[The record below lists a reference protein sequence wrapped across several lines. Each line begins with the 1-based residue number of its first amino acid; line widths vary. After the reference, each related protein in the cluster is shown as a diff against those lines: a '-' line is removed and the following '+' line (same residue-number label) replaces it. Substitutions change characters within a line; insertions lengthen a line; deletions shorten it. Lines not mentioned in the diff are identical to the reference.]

1 MGGNFI
7 AAAVNS
13 NNELTE
19 LAKGI
24 AFFRG
29 FGVEA
34 NMSKAVAIFT
44 KYADAGNALA
54 QHELGLA
61 YKYGYGVS
69 VDKARAKA
77 LF

>member
-1 MGGNFI
+1 MGN
-7 AAAVNS
+7 
-13 NNELTE
+13 
-19 LAKGI
+19 
-24 AFFRG
+24 
-29 FGVEA
+29 
-34 NMSKAVAIFT
+34 AVAIFT
-44 KYADAGNALA
+44 KYADVGNALA